1 MTTTTKPAPKLA
13 GKALYLELVPNPML
27 TDAQLKQ
34 ACGWEYA
41 STTKQ
46 IILFP
51 EFQDDTGRVVPAKML
66 TRSVSEYSPRAQW
79 TREVVSRHKPKPIEM
94 QKNLDES
101 SYRGYAYLEEYSREE
116 WTELSEAEKQ
126 ASKTLAMSILVKG
139 QLLGQVRE
147 DDNWVTLQAWVV
159 RDDKPIVIETTT
171 QDIEE
176 LEDYKTPQAVIRR
189 INKVRDS
196 IATYPKK
203 LPVVATTK

>member
-46 IILFP
+46 VILFP
-51 EFQDDTGRVVPAKML
+51 ELQDDTGRAVPATML
-66 TRSVSEYSPRAQW
+66 SRSVSEYSPRAQW
-79 TREVVSRHKPKPIEM
+79 TREVVSHHKPKPIEV
-94 QKNLDES
+94 QKNES
-101 SYRGYAYLEEYSREE
+101 SYRGYLYLEEYSREE

-126 ASKTLAMSILVKG
+126 ASKTLAMSILMKG

-159 RDDKPIVIETTT
+159 RDDKTIVIETTT

>member
-51 EFQDDTGRVVPAKML
+51 ELQDDTGRVVPAKML
-66 TRSVSEYSPRAQW
+66 SRSVSEYSPRAQW
-79 TREVVSRHKPKPIEM
+79 GREVVSLHKPKPMEI
-94 QKNLDES
+94 QKNES
-101 SYRGYAYLEEYSREE
+101 AYRGYIYLEEYSREE
-116 WTELSEAEKQ
+116 WAELGEAEKQ
-126 ASKTLAMSILVKG
+126 ASKSLAMSTLMKG

-159 RDDKPIVIETTT
+159 RDDKTIVIETTT

-189 INKVRDS
+189 INKVRDT